1 MLLMQ
6 LINNKY
12 EIQNI
17 ELGSGGFSKVYL
29 GIDIDTGE
37 NVAIKKIPLKQDKIS
52 SQELMNKLSIEIEIM
67 QKLDHPNIVKYYDVY
82 KNNKYWFIIMEY
94 CNAGTLGKVIEYNEM
109 SSKNDIHFDR
119 EENSHYYLHQLVSA
133 LEYIINLGYIHR
145 DIKPLNVLLSSENND
160 WDGKNYGTNE
170 KLIVKLADFGL
181 AKEFTKCENELMKS
195 LCGSP
200 AYMAPEILLNPNAA
214 YDSKIDIWSFG
225 VIMYQLLFGKH
236 PNRAQNI
243 NHLKELLEN
252 KRIEFNYNKNFSKHC
267 YDLLKSVLTKDQ
279 KNRIEWSDLFNHE
292 WFYYWKNIDKD
303 SNILIHNNII
313 DNKNIQNKPK
323 LFQDISDAI
332 GSSNLT
338 RIKNYTKTEAIIIP
352 QSRNNRCYSGCR
364 DEFDTKH
371 YIGKN
376 SIERPNK
383 YIFVSPDNIFPL
395 NLSKFIKDDY
405 SGK

>member
-1 MLLMQ
+1 MQ
-6 LINNKY
+6 LINNRY
-12 EIQNI
+12 EIKNI

-119 EENSHYYLHQLVSA
+119 EENSHYYLHQLVNA

-160 WDGKNYGTNE
+160 WDGKNYGVNE

-252 KRIEFNYNKNFSKHC
+252 KRIEFNYNKNFSKQC
-267 YDLLKSVLTKDQ
+267 YNLLKSVLTKDQ
-279 KNRIEWSDLFNHE
+279 KNRIEWYDLFNHE

-313 DNKNIQNKPK
+313 DTQNEQG
-323 LFQDISDAI
+323 LFQNISDVI

-338 RIKNYTKTEAIIIP
+338 KIKNYTKTEAIIIP
-352 QSRNNRCYSGCR
+352 QSRNNRSCSEYH
-364 DEFDTKH
+364 DEFDTKY

-383 YIFVSPDNIFPL
+383 YIFISPDNIFPL

-405 SGK
+405 TGK